1 MISLSE
7 SLRIGGTV
15 GPAQDGCE
23 QKIDPNYVTTARCSI
38 RGAASATPD
47 ARSSK

>member
-15 GPAQDGCE
+15 GTAQDGCE
-23 QKIDPNYVTTARCSI
+23 QKIDPNYDSVMFSI